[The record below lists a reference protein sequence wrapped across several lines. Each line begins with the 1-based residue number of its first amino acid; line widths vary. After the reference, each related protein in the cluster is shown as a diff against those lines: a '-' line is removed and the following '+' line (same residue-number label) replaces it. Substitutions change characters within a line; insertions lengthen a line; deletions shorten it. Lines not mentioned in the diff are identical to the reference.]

1 MTVHFRRFLVM
12 LAAAFLLVPGRTGT
26 VSAMPLEGVAVR
38 TEPLYPA
45 GSAALPDTVLL
56 EQIGRY
62 GCIAFMWFPLL
73 VGKFSFRSVPEM
85 TLYLG
90 GNGAL
95 LAVYWFVYAR
105 YLRER
110 TRQRALTL
118 AVVPACIFLMSGLL
132 LRHWLLVIFALFF
145 AVGHIYVTTQN
156 VA

>member
-1 MTVHFRRFLVM
+1 MSFGWINVFGAIIVVLM
-12 LAAAFLLVPGRTGT
+12 LVPN
-26 VSAMPLEGVAVR
+26 VV
-38 TEPLYPA
+38 Y
-45 GSAALPDTVLL
+45 ALKNRGEENRCTNRWMNLL

-110 TRQRALTL
+110 TRWRALTL

-132 LRHWLLVIFALFF
+132 LRHWLLVVFALFF

>member
-1 MTVHFRRFLVM
+1 MSFGWINVFGAIIVVLM
-12 LAAAFLLVPGRTGT
+12 LVPN
-26 VSAMPLEGVAVR
+26 VV
-38 TEPLYPA
+38 Y
-45 GSAALPDTVLL
+45 ALKNRGEENRCTNRWMNLL

-73 VGKFSFRSVPEM
+73 VGKFSFRSVPQM

-110 TRQRALTL
+110 TRRRALTL

-132 LRHWLLVIFALFF
+132 LRHWLLVVFALFF

>member
-1 MTVHFRRFLVM
+1 MSFGWINVFGAIIVVLM
-12 LAAAFLLVPGRTGT
+12 LVPN
-26 VSAMPLEGVAVR
+26 VV
-38 TEPLYPA
+38 Y
-45 GSAALPDTVLL
+45 ALKNRGEENRCTNRWMNLL

-95 LAVYWFVYAR
+95 LVVYWFVYAR

-110 TRQRALTL
+110 TRRRALTL

-132 LRHWLLVIFALFF
+132 LRHWLLVVFALFF

>member
-1 MTVHFRRFLVM
+1 MSFGWINVFGAIIVVLM
-12 LAAAFLLVPGRTGT
+12 LVPN
-26 VSAMPLEGVAVR
+26 VV
-38 TEPLYPA
+38 Y
-45 GSAALPDTVLL
+45 ALKNRGEENRCTNRWMNLL

-110 TRQRALTL
+110 TRRRALTL
-118 AVVPACIFLMSGLL
+118 AVVPACICLMSGLL
-132 LRHWLLVIFALFF
+132 LRHWLLVVFALFF

>member
-1 MTVHFRRFLVM
+1 MSFGWINVFGAIIVVLM
-12 LAAAFLLVPGRTGT
+12 LVPN
-26 VSAMPLEGVAVR
+26 VV
-38 TEPLYPA
+38 Y
-45 GSAALPDTVLL
+45 ALKNRGEENRCTNRWMNLL

-110 TRQRALTL
+110 TRRRALTL

>member
-1 MTVHFRRFLVM
+1 MTTMSFGWINVFGAIIVVLM
-12 LAAAFLLVPGRTGT
+12 LVPN
-26 VSAMPLEGVAVR
+26 VV
-38 TEPLYPA
+38 Y
-45 GSAALPDTVLL
+45 ALKNRGEENRCTNRWMNLL

-62 GCIAFMWFPLL
+62 GCITFMWFPLL

-110 TRQRALTL
+110 TRRRALTL

-132 LRHWLLVIFALFF
+132 LRHWLLVVFALFF

>member
-1 MTVHFRRFLVM
+1 MSFGWINVFGAIIVVLM
-12 LAAAFLLVPGRTGT
+12 LVPN
-26 VSAMPLEGVAVR
+26 VV
-38 TEPLYPA
+38 Y
-45 GSAALPDTVLL
+45 ALKNRGEENRCTNRWMNLL

-110 TRQRALTL
+110 TRRRALTL
-118 AVVPACIFLMSGLL
+118 AVMPACIFLMSGLL
-132 LRHWLLVIFALFF
+132 LRHWLLVVFALFF

>member
-1 MTVHFRRFLVM
+1 MSFGWINVFGAIIVVLM
-12 LAAAFLLVPGRTGT
+12 LVPN
-26 VSAMPLEGVAVR
+26 VV
-38 TEPLYPA
+38 Y
-45 GSAALPDTVLL
+45 ALKNRGEENRCTDRWMNLL

-62 GCIAFMWFPLL
+62 GCITFMWFPLL

-118 AVVPACIFLMSGLL
+118 AVVPACMFLMSGLL
-132 LRHWLLVIFALFF
+132 LRHWLLVVFALFF

>member
-1 MTVHFRRFLVM
+1 MSFGWINVFGAIIVVLM
-12 LAAAFLLVPGRTGT
+12 LVPN
-26 VSAMPLEGVAVR
+26 VV
-38 TEPLYPA
+38 Y
-45 GSAALPDTVLL
+45 ALKNRGEENRCTDRWMNLL

-132 LRHWLLVIFALFF
+132 LRHWLLEVFALFF
-145 AVGHIYVTTQN
+145 AVGHIYVTMQN

>member
-1 MTVHFRRFLVM
+1 MSFGWINVFGAIIVVLM
-12 LAAAFLLVPGRTGT
+12 LVPN
-26 VSAMPLEGVAVR
+26 VV
-38 TEPLYPA
+38 Y
-45 GSAALPDTVLL
+45 ALKNRGEENRCTNRWMNLL

-90 GNGAL
+90 GIGAL

-110 TRQRALTL
+110 TRRRALTL

-132 LRHWLLVIFALFF
+132 LRHWLLVVFALFF

>member
-1 MTVHFRRFLVM
+1 MSFGWINVFGAIIVVLM
-12 LAAAFLLVPGRTGT
+12 LVPN
-26 VSAMPLEGVAVR
+26 VV
-38 TEPLYPA
+38 Y
-45 GSAALPDTVLL
+45 ALKNRGEENRCTNRWMNLL

-95 LAVYWFVYAR
+95 LAVYWFAYAR

-110 TRQRALTL
+110 TRRRALTL

-132 LRHWLLVIFALFF
+132 LRHWLLVVFALFF

>member
-1 MTVHFRRFLVM
+1 MSFGWINVFGAIIVVLM
-12 LAAAFLLVPGRTGT
+12 LVPN
-26 VSAMPLEGVAVR
+26 VV
-38 TEPLYPA
+38 Y
-45 GSAALPDTVLL
+45 ALKNRGEENRCTNRCMNLL

-110 TRQRALTL
+110 TRRRALTL

-132 LRHWLLVIFALFF
+132 LRHWLLVVFALFF

>member
-1 MTVHFRRFLVM
+1 MSFGWINVFGAIIVVLM
-12 LAAAFLLVPGRTGT
+12 LVPN
-26 VSAMPLEGVAVR
+26 VV
-38 TEPLYPA
+38 Y
-45 GSAALPDTVLL
+45 ALKNRGEENRCTNRWMNLL

-62 GCIAFMWFPLL
+62 GCITFMWFPLL

-110 TRQRALTL
+110 TRRRALTL

-132 LRHWLLVIFALFF
+132 LRHWLLVVFALFF

>member
-1 MTVHFRRFLVM
+1 MSFGWINVFGAIIVVLM
-12 LAAAFLLVPGRTGT
+12 LVPN
-26 VSAMPLEGVAVR
+26 VV
-38 TEPLYPA
+38 Y
-45 GSAALPDTVLL
+45 ALKNRGEENRCTNRWMNLL

-73 VGKFSFRSVPEM
+73 VGKFSFQSVPEM

-110 TRQRALTL
+110 TRRRALTL

-132 LRHWLLVIFALFF
+132 LRHWLLVVFALFF

>member
-1 MTVHFRRFLVM
+1 MSFGWINVFGAIIVVLM
-12 LAAAFLLVPGRTGT
+12 LVPN
-26 VSAMPLEGVAVR
+26 VV
-38 TEPLYPA
+38 Y
-45 GSAALPDTVLL
+45 ALKNRGEENRCTNRWMNLL

-90 GNGAL
+90 GNGVL

-110 TRQRALTL
+110 TRRRALAL
-118 AVVPACIFLMSGLL
+118 AVVPTCIFLMSGLL
-132 LRHWLLVIFALFF
+132 LRHWLLVVFALFF

>member
-1 MTVHFRRFLVM
+1 MSFGWINVFGAIIVVLM
-12 LAAAFLLVPGRTGT
+12 LVPN
-26 VSAMPLEGVAVR
+26 VV
-38 TEPLYPA
+38 Y
-45 GSAALPDTVLL
+45 ALKNRGEENRCTNRWMNLL

-110 TRQRALTL
+110 TRRRALTL

-132 LRHWLLVIFALFF
+132 LRHWLLVVFAL
-145 AVGHIYVTTQN
+145 QN

>member
-1 MTVHFRRFLVM
+1 MSFGWINVFGAIIVVLM
-12 LAAAFLLVPGRTGT
+12 LVPN
-26 VSAMPLEGVAVR
+26 VV
-38 TEPLYPA
+38 Y
-45 GSAALPDTVLL
+45 ALKNRGEENRCTNRWMNLL

-110 TRQRALTL
+110 TRQRAFTL

-132 LRHWLLVIFALFF
+132 LRHWLLVVFALFF

>member
-1 MTVHFRRFLVM
+1 MSFGWINVFGAIIVVLM
-12 LAAAFLLVPGRTGT
+12 LVPN
-26 VSAMPLEGVAVR
+26 VV
-38 TEPLYPA
+38 Y
-45 GSAALPDTVLL
+45 ALKNRGEENRCTNRWMNLL

-73 VGKFSFRSVPEM
+73 VGKFSFRSEPEM

-110 TRQRALTL
+110 TRRRALTL

-132 LRHWLLVIFALFF
+132 LRHWLLVVFALFF

>member
-1 MTVHFRRFLVM
+1 MSFGWINVFGTIIVVLM
-12 LAAAFLLVPGRTGT
+12 LVPN
-26 VSAMPLEGVAVR
+26 VV
-38 TEPLYPA
+38 Y
-45 GSAALPDTVLL
+45 ALKNRGEENRCTNRWMNLL

-110 TRQRALTL
+110 TRRRALTL

-132 LRHWLLVIFALFF
+132 LRHWLLVVFALFF

>member
-1 MTVHFRRFLVM
+1 MTTMSFGWINVFGAIIVVLM
-12 LAAAFLLVPGRTGT
+12 LVPN
-26 VSAMPLEGVAVR
+26 VV
-38 TEPLYPA
+38 Y
-45 GSAALPDTVLL
+45 ALKNRGEENRCTNRWMNLL

-110 TRQRALTL
+110 TRRRALTL

-132 LRHWLLVIFALFF
+132 LRHWLLVVFALFF

>member
-1 MTVHFRRFLVM
+1 MSFGWINVFGAIIVVLM
-12 LAAAFLLVPGRTGT
+12 LVPN
-26 VSAMPLEGVAVR
+26 VV
-38 TEPLYPA
+38 Y
-45 GSAALPDTVLL
+45 ALKNRGEENRCTNRWMNLL

-110 TRQRALTL
+110 TRRRALTL
-118 AVVPACIFLMSGLL
+118 AVVPACIFHMSGLL
-132 LRHWLLVIFALFF
+132 LRHWLLVVFALFF

>member
-1 MTVHFRRFLVM
+1 MSFGWINVFGAIIVVLM
-12 LAAAFLLVPGRTGT
+12 LVPN
-26 VSAMPLEGVAVR
+26 VV
-38 TEPLYPA
+38 Y
-45 GSAALPDTVLL
+45 ALKNRGEENRCTNRWMNLL

-95 LAVYWFVYAR
+95 LAVHWFVYAR

-110 TRQRALTL
+110 TRRRALTL

-132 LRHWLLVIFALFF
+132 LRHWLLVVFALFF

>member
-1 MTVHFRRFLVM
+1 MSFGWINVFGAIIVVLM
-12 LAAAFLLVPGRTGT
+12 LVPN
-26 VSAMPLEGVAVR
+26 VV
-38 TEPLYPA
+38 Y
-45 GSAALPDTVLL
+45 ALKNRGEENRCTNRWMNLL

-73 VGKFSFRSVPEM
+73 VGTFSFRSVPEM

-110 TRQRALTL
+110 TRRRALTL

-132 LRHWLLVIFALFF
+132 LRHWLLVVFALFF

>member
-1 MTVHFRRFLVM
+1 MSFGWINVFGAIIVVLM
-12 LAAAFLLVPGRTGT
+12 LVPN
-26 VSAMPLEGVAVR
+26 VV
-38 TEPLYPA
+38 Y
-45 GSAALPDTVLL
+45 ALKNRGEENRCTNRWMNLL

-62 GCIAFMWFPLL
+62 GCITFMWFPLL

-110 TRQRALTL
+110 TRRRALTL

-132 LRHWLLVIFALFF
+132 LRHWLLVVFALLF

>member
-1 MTVHFRRFLVM
+1 MSFGWINVFGAIIVVLM
-12 LAAAFLLVPGRTGT
+12 LVPN
-26 VSAMPLEGVAVR
+26 VV
-38 TEPLYPA
+38 Y
-45 GSAALPDTVLL
+45 ALKNRGEENRCTNRWMNLL

-132 LRHWLLVIFALFF
+132 LRHWLLVVFALFF

>member
-1 MTVHFRRFLVM
+1 MSFGWINVFGAIIVVLM
-12 LAAAFLLVPGRTGT
+12 LVPN
-26 VSAMPLEGVAVR
+26 VV
-38 TEPLYPA
+38 Y
-45 GSAALPDTVLL
+45 ALKNRGEENRCTNRWMNLL

-73 VGKFSFRSVPEM
+73 VGKLSFRSVPEM

-110 TRQRALTL
+110 TRRRALTL

-132 LRHWLLVIFALFF
+132 LRHWLLVVFALFF

>member
-1 MTVHFRRFLVM
+1 MSFGWINVFGAIIVVLM
-12 LAAAFLLVPGRTGT
+12 LVPN
-26 VSAMPLEGVAVR
+26 VV
-38 TEPLYPA
+38 Y
-45 GSAALPDTVLL
+45 ALKNRGEENRCTNRWMNLL

-73 VGKFSFRSVPEM
+73 VGKFGFRSVPEM

-110 TRQRALTL
+110 TRRRALTL

-132 LRHWLLVIFALFF
+132 LRHWLLVVFALVF

>member
-1 MTVHFRRFLVM
+1 MSFGWINVFGAIIVVLM
-12 LAAAFLLVPGRTGT
+12 LVPN
-26 VSAMPLEGVAVR
+26 VV
-38 TEPLYPA
+38 Y
-45 GSAALPDTVLL
+45 ALKNRGEENRCTNRWMNLL

>member
-1 MTVHFRRFLVM
+1 MSFGWINVFGAIIVVLM
-12 LAAAFLLVPGRTGT
+12 LVPN
-26 VSAMPLEGVAVR
+26 VV
-38 TEPLYPA
+38 Y
-45 GSAALPDTVLL
+45 ALKNRGEENRCTNRWMNLL

-90 GNGAL
+90 GNGVL

-110 TRQRALTL
+110 TRRRALTL

-132 LRHWLLVIFALFF
+132 LRHWLLVVFALFF

>member
-1 MTVHFRRFLVM
+1 MSFGWINVFGAIIVVLM
-12 LAAAFLLVPGRTGT
+12 LVPN
-26 VSAMPLEGVAVR
+26 VV
-38 TEPLYPA
+38 Y
-45 GSAALPDTVLL
+45 ALKNRGEENRCTNRWMNLL

-110 TRQRALTL
+110 TRRRAWTL
-118 AVVPACIFLMSGLL
+118 GVVPACIFLMSGLL
-132 LRHWLLVIFALFF
+132 LRHWLLVVFALFF

>member
-1 MTVHFRRFLVM
+1 MSFGWINVFGAIIVVLM
-12 LAAAFLLVPGRTGT
+12 LVPN
-26 VSAMPLEGVAVR
+26 VV
-38 TEPLYPA
+38 Y
-45 GSAALPDTVLL
+45 ALKNRGEENRCTNRWMNLL

-110 TRQRALTL
+110 TRRRALTL

-132 LRHWLLVIFALFF
+132 LRHWLLVVFALFF

>member
-1 MTVHFRRFLVM
+1 MSFGWINVFGAIIVVLM
-12 LAAAFLLVPGRTGT
+12 LVPN
-26 VSAMPLEGVAVR
+26 VV
-38 TEPLYPA
+38 Y
-45 GSAALPDTVLL
+45 ALKNRGEENRCTNRWMNLL

-62 GCIAFMWFPLL
+62 GCITFMWFPLL

-110 TRQRALTL
+110 TRRRALTL

-132 LRHWLLVIFALFF
+132 LRHWLLVVFALFF
-145 AVGHIYVTTQN
+145 AVGHICVTMQN

>member
-1 MTVHFRRFLVM
+1 MSFGWINVFGAIIVVLM
-12 LAAAFLLVPGRTGT
+12 LVPN
-26 VSAMPLEGVAVR
+26 VV
-38 TEPLYPA
+38 Y
-45 GSAALPDTVLL
+45 ALKNRGEKNRCTNRWMNLL

-73 VGKFSFRSVPEM
+73 VGKFSFRSMPEM
-85 TLYLG
+85 ILYLG
-90 GNGAL
+90 GNGVL

-105 YLRER
+105 YFRER
-110 TRQRALTL
+110 TRRRALTL

-132 LRHWLLVIFALFF
+132 LRHWLLVVFALFF

>member
-1 MTVHFRRFLVM
+1 MTTISFGWINVFGAIIVVLM
-12 LAAAFLLVPGRTGT
+12 LVPN
-26 VSAMPLEGVAVR
+26 VV
-38 TEPLYPA
+38 Y
-45 GSAALPDTVLL
+45 ALKNRGEENRCTNRWMNLL

-110 TRQRALTL
+110 TRRRALTL

-132 LRHWLLVIFALFF
+132 LRHWLLVVFALFF

>member
-1 MTVHFRRFLVM
+1 MSFGWINVFGAIIVVLM
-12 LAAAFLLVPGRTGT
+12 LVPN
-26 VSAMPLEGVAVR
+26 VV
-38 TEPLYPA
+38 Y
-45 GSAALPDTVLL
+45 ALKNRGEENRCTDRWMNLL

-62 GCIAFMWFPLL
+62 GCITFMWFPLL

-110 TRQRALTL
+110 TRRRALTL

-132 LRHWLLVIFALFF
+132 LRHWLLVVFALFF

>member
-1 MTVHFRRFLVM
+1 MSFGWINVFGAIIVVLM
-12 LAAAFLLVPGRTGT
+12 LVPN
-26 VSAMPLEGVAVR
+26 VV
-38 TEPLYPA
+38 Y
-45 GSAALPDTVLL
+45 ALKNRGEENRCTNRWMNLL

-110 TRQRALTL
+110 TRRRALTL

-132 LRHWLLVIFALFF
+132 LRHWLLVVFALLF

>member
-1 MTVHFRRFLVM
+1 MSFGWINVFGAIIVVLM
-12 LAAAFLLVPGRTGT
+12 LVPN
-26 VSAMPLEGVAVR
+26 VV
-38 TEPLYPA
+38 Y
-45 GSAALPDTVLL
+45 ALKNRGEENRCTNRWMNLL

-62 GCIAFMWFPLL
+62 GCITFMWFPLL
-73 VGKFSFRSVPEM
+73 VGKLSFRSVPEM

-110 TRQRALTL
+110 TRQRAFTL

-132 LRHWLLVIFALFF
+132 LRHWLLVVFALFF

>member
-1 MTVHFRRFLVM
+1 MSFGWINVFGAIIVVLM
-12 LAAAFLLVPGRTGT
+12 LVPH
-26 VSAMPLEGVAVR
+26 VV
-38 TEPLYPA
+38 Y
-45 GSAALPDTVLL
+45 ALKNRGEENRCTNRWMNLL